1 MNQTESSL
9 LSPSKILALIVLLA
23 AIWFGTLDFRHLLP
37 SDEGRYAEIAREMM
51 VSGDWITPRYNDYK
65 YFEKPPLQAWTTALA
80 FKFFGLG
87 EWQAR
92 LWSGLTS
99 FLTILAAGL
108 TAGSLFGRRAGW
120 LAGVIL
126 ASSPIWILGGH
137 FNALDMGLSAFMAFS
152 LFSLLLGQSATKK
165 SFAEAFWMTL
175 CWAFMAL
182 AVLSKGLIGIVL
194 PGLVLII
201 YSITAR
207 DWQIWLRL
215 HWIKGLIVFFAIATP
230 WFVLVSLQNP
240 EFPEFFF
247 IREHLQRFTTNEHR
261 RGAPWHY
268 FFPLLLVGFL
278 PWLWQIP
285 GSFVA
290 AFKERSS
297 RSEENMFKP
306 LWLCLIWAVLIFA
319 FFSKSQSK
327 LPGYIIPIFP
337 ALAILAAYSINQSF
351 FNSSS
356 SGFFIKKSSHSRLW
370 TVQTLFFSL
379 FFLGGFL
386 ALPLLTK
393 SGQAHETQ
401 SFINYGYWV
410 VVALCVIV
418 TGCLLA
424 FFTRKKKQLGSILIY
439 GFSFLAMTLI
449 AGSGHETVGRLPS
462 GIDLAIKVKPH
473 IKADAPFYSV
483 NLLDHTLPFYL
494 EKPMIMVEFADELEF
509 GIQQEPNK
517 WLPSV
522 EEFKKQWST
531 ASEPDALA
539 VMRPATYQDFLTQE
553 LPMEVVAQDAI
564 RVVIKKPK
572 IIEKPELKSEEKSEN
587 KTETKLATKVN
598 SQNKTKKNLR

>member
-1 MNQTESSL
+1 MNQTESTL
-9 LSPSKILALIVLLA
+9 LNPSKILVLLVVLA

-51 VSGDWITPRYNDYK
+51 VSGDWVTPRYNDYK

-99 FLTILAAGL
+99 FFTILAVGL
-108 TAGSLFGRRAGW
+108 TAGSLFGKRTGW
-120 LAGVIL
+120 LASVIL

-137 FNALDMGLSAFMAFS
+137 FNALDMGLSALMAFS
-152 LFSLLLGQSATKK
+152 LFSLLLGQSAGK
-165 SFAEAFWMTL
+165 SSFSEGFWMTL

-261 RGAPWHY
+261 RGAPWFY

-285 GSFVA
+285 GGFLA
-290 AFKERSS
+290 AFKERNSK
-297 RSEENMFKP
+297 SEGSTFKP
-306 LWLCLIWAVLIFA
+306 LWLCLIWTVLIFA

-337 ALAILAAYSINQSF
+337 ALAIIAAYSINQSF
-351 FNSSS
+351 FNGSA
-356 SGFFIKKSSHSRLW
+356 SGFFVKQSSHSKLW

-379 FFLGGFL
+379 FFLGGFW

-393 SGQAHETQ
+393 SGQAHEAEAFT
-401 SFINYGYWV
+401 NYGYWV
-410 VVALCVIV
+410 AVALTVIV
-418 TGCLLA
+418 AGCLIA
-424 FFTRKKKQLGSILIY
+424 FFNRKKNTLGSILVY
-439 GFSFLAMTLI
+439 GLSFLAMTLI

-462 GIDLAIKVKPH
+462 GIDLASQVKPH
-473 IKADAPFYSV
+473 VKADAPFYSV

-494 EKPMIMVEFADELEF
+494 EKPMIMVQFADELEF

-522 EEFKKQWST
+522 EEFKKHWTT
-531 ASEPDALA
+531 ADEPDALA
-539 VMRPATYQDFLTQE
+539 MMRPATYQEFLAQS
-553 LPMEVVAQDAI
+553 LPMELIAQDAI
-564 RVVIKKPK
+564 RVVVKKPK
-572 IIEKPELKSEEKSEN
+572 IEVKPEITPEVKSEV
-587 KTETKLATKVN
+587 KTEAKPEVKPETKAKH
-598 SQNKTKKNLR
+598 KKK